1 MLQPHHAL
9 RRASRLFYLDKKS
22 KHSSM
27 GILSTTGKQGGRLR
41 RLPWQ
46 GSRSNSL
53 RTIIG
58 LAALARSGK
67 DTVAS
72 MLLTQAEVAAF
83 ALADPLKVG
92 CQALF
97 GLSDEQTWDDTL
109 KEQKIDRWN
118 RSPRE
123 FFQQVGTEWMRNHNP
138 DHWLQRADREINPP
152 RDDSAWS
159 GTANLSAADAPL
171 RLAAQAFFDFS
182 DAQIWDAGHYSQI
195 DPSWNI
201 SPQDAVA
208 LIERHALAFDP
219 DYTAKRAQLPLTPLK
234 RRPPLPASAS
244 TIIIKDIRF
253 ENEAQYLREHHGV
266 IWHITRP
273 NLQRVNAHSSEL
285 GVARQPGDVLIVN
298 DGSLEQLQAVVMQ
311 AWQHHQTTQQAH

>member
-1 MLQPHHAL
+1 M
-9 RRASRLFYLDKKS
+9 
-22 KHSSM
+22 
-27 GILSTTGKQGGRLR
+27 
-41 RLPWQ
+41 
-46 GSRSNSL
+46 

-72 MLLTQAEVAAF
+72 MLLAQAEIAAF

-109 KEQKIDRWN
+109 KERRIDLWN

-152 RDDSAWS
+152 LDDSAWS
-159 GTANLSAADAPL
+159 GNADLSAADAPF

-182 DAQIWDAGHYSQI
+182 DAQTWDAERHSQI

-201 SPQDAVA
+201 SPRDAVA
-208 LIERHALAFDP
+208 LIERHARAFDP
-219 DYTAKRAQLPLTPLK
+219 DYAVKRAQLPLTPLK
-234 RRPPLPASAS
+234 RRPPLPANAS

-253 ENEAQYLREHHGV
+253 ENEARYLREHHGV

-285 GVARQPGDVLIVN
+285 GVARQPEDVLIVN
-298 DGSLEQLQAVVMQ
+298 DGSLEQLQVTVMQ
-311 AWQHHQTTQQAH
+311 AWQRHKTAQQAH